1 MPQGKSP
8 QVIQNLIDLSRKL
21 ASDKV
26 TSASLVDAALAAID
40 APAGQGAR
48 TFLSLYRE
56 AARAEARL
64 VDQAREAGLSL
75 PRFAGVPLAIKD
87 LFDVRGETTRAG
99 SRVLDHLPPA
109 AQDADA
115 VALLRRAG
123 FVILGKTNMT
133 EFAYSGLGMNAQFG
147 TPLNPH
153 DAGTPR
159 VPGGSSSG
167 AAVAVAQG
175 MVPAAIGT
183 DTGGSCR
190 IPAAFCGVVGFKPT
204 SGRVSRRG
212 TVPLSTTLDCIG
224 PLATSVSCCA
234 VLDSVLSGGSGED
247 VASFP
252 EGGLRIGVLEGY
264 VTEHLDDMV
273 ARAWRETLTRLSAR
287 GVRLSPFTVPE
298 LSELPAINA
307 KGGYVGAEAYAW
319 HADLLA
325 TRGDLYDPWVRA
337 RFDAGK
343 SQSAADYIGLAGHR
357 ARLRQVAF
365 GRIEMFDAVLLP
377 TVQIVPPTLAEL
389 ADAGHSVK
397 TNLLCLRNTA
407 VGNFLD
413 VPAISIPC
421 FGAGTLPVGMML
433 MGLGGADRR
442 LLSIARGLEQT
453 IRG

>member
-133 EFAYSGLGMNAQFG
+133 EFAYSGLGMNAHFG

>member
-1 MPQGKSP
+1 M
-8 QVIQNLIDLSRKL
+8 IQNIVDLSRKL
-21 ASDKV
+21 VSGKV
-26 TSASLVDAALAAID
+26 SSQALVEEALAAI
-40 APAGQGAR
+40 ANPGGQGALAFR
-48 TFLSLYRE
+48 SVYGE
-56 AARAEARL
+56 AALNEARL
-64 VDQAREAGLSL
+64 VDQARRAGLSL
-75 PRFAGVPLAIKD
+75 PQFAGVPLAIKD

-99 SRVLDHLPPA
+99 SRVLDHIAPA

-123 FVILGKTNMT
+123 FVIVGKNNMT
-133 EFAYSGLGMNAQFG
+133 EFAYSGLGVNAHFG

-153 DAGTPR
+153 DANVER

-167 AAVAVAQG
+167 AAVSVAQG

-190 IPAAFCGVVGFKPT
+190 IPAAFCGTVGFKPT
-204 SGRVSRRG
+204 SDRVSKTG
-212 TVPLSTTLDCIG
+212 AIPLSPTLDCIG

-234 VLDSVLSGGSGED
+234 VLDSILSGGNGKD
-247 VASFP
+247 VPSFA

-264 VTEHLDDMV
+264 VVEYLDETV
-273 ARAWRETLTRLSAR
+273 AKAYKETLTRLSSS
-287 GVRLSPFTVPE
+287 GVRLTPFTIAE
-298 LSELPAINA
+298 LAELPVINS

-319 HADLLA
+319 HADLLE
-325 TRGDLYDPWVRA
+325 TRGDFYDPWVRS

-343 SQSAADYIGLAGHR
+343 SQSASDYIRLADHR
-357 ARLRQVAF
+357 ARLRRAAF
-365 GRIEMFDAVLLP
+365 GRIEAFDAVLLP

-389 ADAGHSVK
+389 ADATHSSK
-397 TNLLCLRNTA
+397 INLLCLRNTA

-421 FGAGTLPVGMML
+421 HGTSSLPVGMML
-433 MGLGGADRR
+433 MAMSGADRR
-442 LLSIARGLEQT
+442 LLSIARGLEHA

>member
-1 MPQGKSP
+1 M
-8 QVIQNLIDLSRKL
+8 IQNLIDLSRKL
-21 ASDKV
+21 ANDKV
-26 TSASLVDAALAAID
+26 TSASLVDAALVVID
-40 APAGQGAR
+40 DPAGQGAR
-48 TFLSLYRE
+48 AFLSVYRE
-56 AARAEARL
+56 AALAEARL

-87 LFDVRGETTRAG
+87 LFDVAGETTRAG
-99 SRVLDHLPPA
+99 SRVLDHLAPA
-109 AQDADA
+109 TRDADA

-133 EFAYSGLGMNAQFG
+133 EFAYSGLGV
-147 TPLNPH
+147 NPH
-153 DAGTPR
+153 FPAPQNPCDSAVAR

-204 SGRVSRRG
+204 SDRVSRRG

-234 VLDSVLSGGSGED
+234 VLDSVLSGGRGED

-273 ARAWRETLTRLSAR
+273 ARAYRETLTRLSAR

-357 ARLRQVAF
+357 ARLRQAAF
-365 GRIEMFDAVLLP
+365 GKMEMFDAVLLP